1 MLVDL
6 KDGRCQSCDS
16 ALTIVSVEDACM
28 TVRCIECGEVCQ
40 FDFNTLGEFGRTDDA
55 GFMSQKLAE
64 TVAKTEANAL
74 MPANI
79 AVRIPPLNAT
89 EEEADPIAWV
99 KYLSP
104 GGSREWFVTEFDPK
118 EQLCFGLVIDPHT
131 HYDAQICWD
140 GGDHAVVLARGDQR
154 RDGQLRCRHRAMPAR
169 GRAMWRCAIW

>member
-16 ALTIVSVEDACM
+16 TLTIVSVEDACM
-28 TVRCIECGEVCQ
+28 TVRCIECGKVCQ

-118 EQLCFGLVIDPHT
+118 EQLCFGLVIDEEPL
-131 HYDAQICWD
+131 
-140 GGDHAVVLARGDQR
+140 LAYFTLKELEQAPGPVIR
-154 RDGQLRCRHRAMPAR
+154 RDADWQPRPLSQCAR
-169 GRAMWRCAIW
+169 RQT